1 MTKRKSLPAVDN
13 VLVDLG
19 IPDAE
24 AVSAKL
30 LAAIELNRILDGR
43 KLTQIAVGKL
53 LDLPQSKV
61 SLLRNFKVDHFSLE
75 KLLGFLNAL
84 NRDIEIVVRSKP
96 AARRKGR
103 ITMLAA

>member
-1 MTKRKSLPAVDN
+1 MTRRKSLPATDN
-13 VLVDLG
+13 VLFDLG

-24 AVSAKL
+24 AVTAKL

-43 KLTQIAVGKL
+43 KLTQVAIGKL

-61 SLLRNFKVDHFSLE
+61 SLLRNFKVDEFSLE

-84 NRDIEIVVRSKP
+84 NRDIEIIVRTKP
-96 AARRKGR
+96 HRRKGR
-103 ITMLAA
+103 LTLLAA